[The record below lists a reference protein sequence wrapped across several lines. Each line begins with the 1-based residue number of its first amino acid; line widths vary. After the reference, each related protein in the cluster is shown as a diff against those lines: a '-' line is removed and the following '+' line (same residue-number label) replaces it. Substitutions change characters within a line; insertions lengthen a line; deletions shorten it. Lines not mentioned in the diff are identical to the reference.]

1 MKTIR
6 YGDSKDFYRTLHATI
21 VSGEPAAVE
30 TEFTSMSDTPKR
42 VRDVFRLDEVADP
55 TWVDSFTGKFIPG
68 AKVPRP
74 TKPDLRMVIA
84 LATAAIGAGAG
95 GLAAGPIGA
104 AAGAIV
110 GAGVG
115 AVAAVLNQEKVRAHI
130 EIDLNGKLI
139 IKVEPK

>member
-95 GLAAGPIGA
+95 GLAAGPIG
-104 AAGAIV
+104 GR
-110 GAGVG
+110 GWRHRGSRRRSCRRG
-115 AVAAVLNQEKVRAHI
+115 
-130 EIDLNGKLI
+130 
-139 IKVEPK
+139 VEPRESSSAHRDRPERQVDHQG

>member
-1 MKTIR
+1 MKTIK

-55 TWVDSFTGKFIPG
+55 SWVDGFTGKFIPG

-74 TKPDLRMVIA
+74 TTPDLRMVAA
-84 LATAAIGAGAG
+84 LGTAAVGAGAG
-95 GLAAGPIGA
+95 VILGGPAGA

-115 AVAAVLNQEKVRAHI
+115 AIAAVLNQDKVRAHI
-130 EIDLNGKLI
+130 EIDVNGKLI
-139 IKVEPK
+139 VKVEPK